1 MPPILYSSQYN
12 INIPPEKIKATNEYI
27 NNLIINSDKYKS
39 LLEKKKKIIKKTVKN
54 NKQDE
59 I

>member
-39 LLEKKKKIIKKTVKN
+39 QLEKKKIIKKPVIN